1 MELIQ
6 LSMKD
11 QIYNIVKERILNQK
25 YQGGEVLKITEL
37 CKEFGISNTPIREA
51 LSVLE
56 KEGFLVTSFNYKY
69 QVFQLTEETAAMIN
83 QALAVLLCGAYRC
96 VVENGKTDL
105 LIQKLTDAL
114 AHQKTVSTEHISEY
128 INGSIAF
135 DRCIVEATENAYL
148 CKMYDAQTGFM
159 VLSVRHVYQTRPYG
173 IKDNLKEHEEI
184 LNAVKAG
191 ETEQVTALIKKHY
204 EKVIKEKD
212 LENQK
217 NQREGEEF

>member
-11 QIYNIVKERILNQK
+11 QMYRIIKERILNNEYK
-25 YQGGEVLKITEL
+25 GGEYLKITDL

-51 LSVLE
+51 LSMLE

-69 QVFQLTEETAAMIN
+69 QVFQLTGETAAMIN

-96 VVENGKTDL
+96 VKENGKSDL

-114 AHQKTVSTEHISEY
+114 EYQKTVNAENLSDY
-128 INGSIAF
+128 INASIAF
-135 DRCIVEATENAYL
+135 DKCIVEATENAYL

-159 VLSVRHVYQTRPYG
+159 VLSVRHIYEALPYG
-173 IKDNLKEHEEI
+173 IKDNLKEHEDI
-184 LNAVKAG
+184 LAAVKKG
-191 ETEQVTALIKKHY
+191 ETERVTALIKKHY
-204 EKVIKEKD
+204 DKDITEKSEAK
-212 LENQK
+212 
-217 NQREGEEF
+217 F